1 MQFLGEI
8 QQMVVAAREAQE
20 KAARF
25 GLMLLDRNAD
35 DLAMIAQ
42 LISMVRPVLDLVRKE
57 S

>member
-1 MQFLGEI
+1 VQFLGEI